1 MPSEKT
7 PKLEKTTR
15 TPDGATPTGKT
26 KRKRKAA
33 GGPEKVD
40 YDYKKGEA
48 PVVTSHDSGASPE
61 VKMEYKRV
69 SKEAKGL
76 RSKREAKKDEDKTA
90 ALKGVGDILADTDK
104 AIEKS
109 YNHVRDWPAIDE
121 IAELFKNGK
130 ISQVVVHAKEDLEPE
145 VGENGE
151 TPGLTF
157 APDHDSRLALYL
169 LNDFNKKTGGKMYSN
184 GAKSSLIIK
193 GGNEKN
199 LQSKHTGLI
208 VFIDVGGRWLEIQ
221 DEKGK
226 KTKYVFIDHHGSQK
240 GIQTSSAEMMYEILR
255 RAGLLKENRKWME
268 NLVKTVT
275 DNDNLLYL
283 GEKDAEGKK
292 VFNSK
297 YFRETWPKSLRGM
310 AGDLPFNVLLDLFKS
325 GKIKDPSKVFT
336 KEELEGELGRI
347 EWQVGTKKVKNKEG
361 KEEEVPIM
369 KSIAELC
376 IDREKEAK
384 FASYAIIND
393 IRHGREKK
401 LNLENTRIGRAVYH
415 NFHKIKQGKKWV
427 PNTIPFKTAYIAAR
441 AYGYD
446 ALIVWNKKKPD
457 RRFFINSKHP
467 ALNAVGED
475 IDKVAPGT
483 KVVRAAMLF
492 PPKNAAATEGLT
504 QKAWLDTID
513 PTIAENAL
521 DLEIDEAEESEADA
535 KELKELE
542 EKRMIILKKIEQ
554 VEKEIAK
561 LEAEINALPEDEE
574 EKEEEKT
581 PEEELVSD
589 AEIVEADETPE
600 KEEAKKPIE
609 EIKSFNLKE
618 LKSEMEQNIK
628 TLLQNKE
635 VADKKPEI
643 TKFDLVSTPTGFAIK
658 SEIRINKTGNFLIPK
673 VNITLNLPFENKNGN
688 LVLGKEFIDTDSVLA
703 TKKIK
708 DLLAPKLSSI
718 IPMIKN
724 YFEAKLGTKINT
736 MYIEEDKLKFK

>member
-1 MPSEKT
+1 MYNIDNMPSKET
-7 PKLEKTTR
+7 PKLEETTE
-15 TPDGATPTGKT
+15 TPDGATPSGGT

-33 GGPEKVD
+33 VGLEKVD
-40 YDYKKGEA
+40 YDYSKGEA
-48 PVVTSHDSGASPE
+48 PTVTSHDVLSP
-61 VKMEYKRV
+61 KAKKEYQRV
-69 SKEAKGL
+69 SKEAKVL

-90 ALKGVGDILADTDK
+90 ALKGVRDILADTDK
-104 AIEKS
+104 AIENS

-121 IAELFKNGK
+121 IAELFEKGK

-199 LQSKHTGLI
+199 LQGKHTGLI

-297 YFRETWPKSLRGM
+297 HFREVWPRSLRGM
-310 AGDLPFNVLLDLFKS
+310 AGEIPFNVLLDLFKS

-336 KEELEGELGRI
+336 EEELEGELGKISWPENWNKKNPDGTI
-347 EWQVGTKKVKNKEG
+347 EKRTVKT
-361 KEEEVPIM
+361 
-369 KSIAELC
+369 IADLC
-376 IDREKEAK
+376 EIRKGEAK

-393 IRHGREKK
+393 IRNGREKK
-401 LNLENTRIGRAVYH
+401 LNLENTRIGRGVYH

-427 PNTIPFKTAYIAAR
+427 PNTIPFKIAYIAAR

-467 ALNAVGED
+467 ALNAVGDD
-475 IDKVAPGT
+475 INKVAPGT

-521 DLEIDEAEESEADA
+521 DLEIDEAEENEAEA
-535 KELKELE
+535 KELQELE
-542 EKRMIILKKIEQ
+542 ERRMTILKKIEE

-574 EKEEEKT
+574 EKEEEET

-589 AEIVEADETPE
+589 AEIVEAE
-600 KEEAKKPIE
+600 KEYTDQFIKR
-609 EIKSFNLKE
+609 EIYK
-618 LKSEMEQNIK
+618 
-628 TLLQNKE
+628 LLQK
-635 VADKKPEI
+635 AGS
-643 TKFDLVSTPTGFAIK
+643 L
-658 SEIRINKTGNFLIPK
+658 
-673 VNITLNLPFENKNGN
+673 
-688 LVLGKEFIDTDSVLA
+688 
-703 TKKIK
+703 KKINELEVK
-708 DLLAPKLSSI
+708 GKGQEMFLETQVTAYRDEKKKSTVDVKIKATLENSDGGVK
-718 IPMIKN
+718 IKN
-724 YFEAKLGTKINT
+724 YSIDAGFLARVFAQKEVESKILPHLENISSILKE
-736 MYIEEDKLKFK
+736 YIQTEEKREVEKIEIEDGKLKVIFKD

>member
-1 MPSEKT
+1 MYNIDNMPSEKT
-7 PKLEKTTR
+7 PKLEETTE
-15 TPDGATPTGKT
+15 TPDGVTPTGKP
-26 KRKRKAA
+26 KRRRKAA
-33 GGPEKVD
+33 DGPEKVD
-40 YDYKKGEA
+40 YDYKKGAA
-48 PVVTSHDSGASPE
+48 PVVTSHDSNVSPE
-61 VKMEYKRV
+61 VKREYKRV
-69 SKEAKGL
+69 TKEAKGL
-76 RSKREAKKDEDKTA
+76 RNKRESKRDEDKAA
-90 ALKGVGDILADTDK
+90 ALKGVGDILADTNK
-104 AIEKS
+104 AIENS

-130 ISQVVVHAKEDLEPE
+130 IREVVVHAKEDLEPE

-169 LNDFNKKTGGKMYSN
+169 LNDFNKKTGGKMYSY

-199 LQSKHTGLI
+199 LQGKHTGLI

-268 NLVKTVT
+268 DFVKTVT

-297 YFRETWPKSLRGM
+297 HFREVWPRSLRGM
-310 AGDLPFNVLLDLFKS
+310 AGEIPFNVLLDLFKS

-336 KEELEGELGRI
+336 KEELEGELGKI
-347 EWQVGTKKVKNKEG
+347 EWQIGTKKVKNKEG
-361 KEEEVPIM
+361 KEEEVPVM

-376 IDREKEAK
+376 LDREKEAK

-401 LNLENTRIGRAVYH
+401 LNLENTRIGRGVYH

-475 IDKVAPGT
+475 INKVAPGT

-521 DLEIDEAEESEADA
+521 DLEIDEAEENETEA
-535 KELKELE
+535 KELQELE
-542 EKRMIILKKIEQ
+542 ERRVTILKKIEE

-574 EKEEEKT
+574 EKEEEEEA

-589 AEIVEADETPE
+589 AEIVETE
-600 KEEAKKPIE
+600 KEYTDQFIKR
-609 EIKSFNLKE
+609 EIYK
-618 LKSEMEQNIK
+618 
-628 TLLQNKE
+628 LLQK
-635 VADKKPEI
+635 VGSLKKINELDVKGRGQEMFLE
-643 TKFDLVSTPTGFAIK
+643 TQVTAYKDEKKKSTVDVKIK
-658 SEIRINKTGNFLIPK
+658 A
-673 VNITLNLPFENKNGN
+673 TLENKDGG
-688 LVLGKEFIDTDSVLA
+688 VK
-703 TKKIK
+703 
-708 DLLAPKLSSI
+708 
-718 IPMIKN
+718 IKN
-724 YFEAKLGTKINT
+724 YSIDAGLLARFFAQKEVESKILPHLENISSILKE
-736 MYIEEDKLKFK
+736 YIQTEEKREVEKIEIENGKLKVSFKN